1 MRPENVERWSP
12 LERGSSV
19 AFIGLGRM
27 GMAMARRLVD
37 AGYAVTA
44 YDVAPGARDQ
54 LLGHSSGSQIA
65 QTASEACNGAAAVV
79 LMLPDSHAVESVL
92 EVDALLDELPGGFL
106 IIDMGSSEPGETR
119 RLAGQCARRN
129 VRFVDAPV
137 SGGVSGAESGTL
149 TIMAGGDKGDVDA
162 VRPLL
167 DVLGS
172 RTLHVGPTGAGHA
185 VKALNNLLSATHLL
199 ATSEAMLVAREFG
212 LELEPVLDAI
222 NISSGRSGSSEVK
235 WPKFMLTET
244 YDSGFSLRLMVKDM
258 RIALGLA
265 ETTAVRAPLSAS
277 ALSCWTE
284 AAASLPPTADH
295 TEIVRWLE
303 KESPDRDS
311 CFPDA

>member
-1 MRPENVERWSP
+1 MRPETVERYSA

-19 AFIGLGRM
+19 AFVGLGRM

-54 LLGHSSGSQIA
+54 FLGHSSGSQIA
-65 QTASEACNGAAAVV
+65 QTASEACKGAAAVV
-79 LMLPDSHAVESVL
+79 LMLPDSRAVETVL

-119 RLAGQCARRN
+119 RLAAQCARRN

-149 TIMAGGDKGDVDA
+149 TIMAGGDNGDVDA
-162 VRPLL
+162 VRPIL

-172 RTLHVGPTGAGHA
+172 RTLHVGPAGAGHA

-199 ATSEAMLVAREFG
+199 ATSEAMLVARKFG
-212 LELEPVLDAI
+212 LDLESVLDAI

-235 WPKFMLTET
+235 WPKYMLTET

-265 ETTAVRAPLSAS
+265 EATAMRAPLSDS
-277 ALSCWTE
+277 ALSCWTD

-303 KESPDRDS
+303 QASQDQD
-311 CFPDA
+311 